1 MNKEL
6 LTIALAFGCI
16 ASNATTNNYDLLGRK
31 GSKMNTPMVYKNVD
45 YSKAKKNEQQKL
57 GSSLNNASLMKTGM
71 HGNYVAIKGAFL
83 SNTGSGLRVFG
94 PDGDVL
100 VDNGQHYLRRYT
112 SSGAESCE
120 DLHFCA
126 YDWNK
131 YRNGVQTYS
140 EALSKAFIQ
149 MNEDYN
155 TTPIYPGV
163 PRTNLSSAGY
173 SYSDWKVNDNHVQ
186 SSPYQSGQTI
196 QYTDFFDVLKDKLG
210 YYSVSD
216 WYLYKKSDVGISID
230 VETPPVDLQNNGQ
243 VKYLEYGNG
252 PYTKSP
258 GYEIDASRTYQLLTD
273 YDHYDPIVY
282 AGKGMPDNPAS
293 RNPQIYIGVHNNKK
307 GSGNTS
313 RYTAKARDIDN
324 YIYNNRTIEFVSA
337 GDFGFHTK
345 GNPKMDPQAFAVN
358 AITVGAFDPI
368 GEEVLTYTSTASNV
382 GTSYTGATKPE
393 VYNYS
398 NFFTHDLTR
407 YYSNGTQSYVFR
419 PLYDGTR
426 VATALTAGMVG
437 DLLAVN
443 PFYRWHP
450 EIVKALLLT
459 CDKHTP
465 TYKYLVFDNAGSTRY
480 QFDSR
485 YWNGDIDKLKTRT
498 NSNGQHEIWFV
509 APNPMKNYP
518 VYAAISWLSSGD
530 DVINIGK
537 VPQDFD
543 LYVYGSSDH
552 NYDNIKNPMADLRTS
567 NFNFNKPGTFITSS
581 NHLYRSFERVVI
593 ESSYDYLVFK
603 IVLKD
608 EDSRSANKGQIVLG
622 FNMATSY
629 FPRDLHL
636 Q

>member
-1 MNKEL
+1 MLPLKVRIRVTAHIHLIE
-6 LTIALAFGCI
+6 AL
-16 ASNATTNNYDLLGRK
+16 
-31 GSKMNTPMVYKNVD
+31 KNLCND
-45 YSKAKKNEQQKL
+45 
-57 GSSLNNASLMKTGM
+57 
-71 HGNYVAIKGAFL
+71 
-83 SNTGSGLRVFG
+83 
-94 PDGDVL
+94 
-100 VDNGQHYLRRYT
+100 
-112 SSGAESCE
+112 
-120 DLHFCA
+120 
-126 YDWNK
+126 
-131 YRNGVQTYS
+131 VQTYS
-140 EALSKAFIQ
+140 EALNEAFIR
-149 MNEDYN
+149 MNETHN
-155 TTPIYPGV
+155 TTPSYPSV
-163 PRTNLSSAGY
+163 PCTNLSSAGY
-173 SYSDWKVNDNHVQ
+173 SYSDAVTVNDNHLQ
-186 SSPYQSGQTI
+186 ASPYQSGQTI
-196 QYTDFFDVLKDKLG
+196 QYTDFNAVLNNKLG
-210 YYSVSD
+210 RNSVTD
-216 WYLYKKSDVGISID
+216 WYTGKKSDVGIYID
-230 VETPPVDLQNNGQ
+230 VETPPVDLQHNGQ
-243 VKYLEYGNG
+243 VKYVEYGNG
-252 PYTKSP
+252 SYTKSP
-258 GYEIDASRTYQLLTD
+258 GYEMDASRTYQLLKKTTD
-273 YDHYDPIVY
+273 MYNNTVVY
-282 AGKGMPDNPAS
+282 AGKGMPDDPAS
-293 RNPQIYIGVHNNKK
+293 KNPQVYIGVHNNKK
-307 GSGNTS
+307 RSGNTS

-337 GDFGFHTK
+337 GDFGFHTS

-382 GTSYTGATKPE
+382 GTTYTGATKPE

-398 NFFTHDLTR
+398 NFYTDDFTRTYTEGTR
-407 YYSNGTQSYVFR
+407 YYPPYR

-426 VATALTAGMVG
+426 MATALTAGMVA

-450 EIVKALLLT
+450 EVVKALLLT
-459 CDKHTP
+459 CDKPTP
-465 TYKYLVFDNAGSTRY
+465 TYQYLVFENEFVKNDRNLY
-480 QFDSR
+480 EYDSR

-498 NSNGQHEIWFV
+498 NSKGQHEIWFV
-509 APNPMKNYP
+509 THNPRLLTPQKNP